1 MSLNSYGSEA
11 DSETDTSEV
20 RLGPQN
26 TDNNMLAK
34 LCDIINQLS
43 SKIDVLE
50 DKIDVLTSHVL
61 KNSGSGFSAQ
71 NVRGGVK
78 KNLIYTPDYIPSH
91 DFDAWTQTCTIKQEH
106 VNAIFRNTILEG
118 FKSFIHDWF
127 SEQQQSGINLP
138 IVVLGSGKTKMLYV
152 FEMFSEDDFS
162 NLQQEFNNENIV
174 EPLENNFGDKNGKW
188 VLISEQA
195 IQQFIA
201 SIWRKM
207 LEYYFTSENEPGVD
221 ETIRDINKKKLI
233 DMRKGLV
240 EKHLREIERTM
251 VKVLQK

>member
-1 MSLNSYGSEA
+1 MYS
-11 DSETDTSEV
+11 V
-20 RLGPQN
+20 N
-26 TDNNMLAK
+26 TDDNMLAN

-43 SKIDVLE
+43 SKIEVLE

-61 KNSGSGFSAQ
+61 KNSGSGHSAQ
-71 NVRGGVK
+71 TVRGGVK
-78 KNLIYTPDYIPSH
+78 KNLIYTPDYMPSL
-91 DFDAWTQTCTIKQEH
+91 DFDAWAQTCTIKQEH
-106 VNAIFRNTILEG
+106 VNAIFINTILEG

-127 SEQQQSGINLP
+127 TEQQQSGITLP

-152 FEMFSEDDFS
+152 FEVFSEEEFA
-162 NLQQEFNNENIV
+162 NLNQEFNNENIV
-174 EPLENNFGDKNGKW
+174 EPLENNSGNRPSMDGDKNGKW
-188 VLISEQA
+188 VLISDLI

-207 LEYYFTSENEPGVD
+207 LEYYFTCENEPGVD

-233 DMRKGLV
+233 DLRKGLV